1 MSSNNRPEAFD
12 WQLYPQAEKL
22 LLQRLDEFLAASR
35 VARNLSARMTSE
47 SSTRLFDWIDHI
59 VLPNT
64 LIEPETLLE
73 LGFVENHNIERIEGT
88 RVFEHNMS
96 ILFPVLVSKDESTQ
110 IALKPEDL
118 DRFLQMNGRYY
129 AWPGDTPGDAEMS
142 RVHDNVEG
150 TPYSPYRRALVNK
163 EGSHQVW
170 AVERRG
176 WNGYAVQDDW
186 ASAQHSDYELVLR
199 KFLTRRR
206 HFSSDRSGL
215 EATLELVRLGCD
227 EMAEER
233 VADAFFRAERQFW
246 MSRERGG
253 QVQWAGQSRLGLGW
267 GNHDHH
273 TFRSSR
279 ENFHLLIQIFET
291 MGFEPREQFFAGQ
304 KAGWGAQVLEH
315 PVCHITIF
323 ADVDIS
329 VDERNRDFAHEPMEP
344 SDNLGTIGL
353 WVALHGESILQA
365 GMHHLAARVDFSRA
379 RAGLE
384 RYGIRS
390 LYPFSDFK
398 FLKQAFVESERR
410 PVESERLELISEKG
424 LIDQERRNDFGDKGA
439 IGSHI
444 EIIQRGQ
451 GFKGFNQDSVSVIIS
466 ATDPRKHTE
475 RNA

>member
-1 MSSNNRPEAFD
+1 M
-12 WQLYPQAEKL
+12 YPQAENL
-22 LLQRLDEFLAASR
+22 LVKRMDEFVAASR
-35 VARNLSARMTSE
+35 VAGNLSARMRDET
-47 SSTRLFDWIDHI
+47 STRLFDWIDHI
-59 VLPNT
+59 VLPKT
-64 LIEPETLLE
+64 VIEPETLLE
-73 LGFVENHNIERIEGT
+73 LGFVENHDIGRLEGT
-88 RVFEHNMS
+88 RVFEHDLS
-96 ILFPVLVSKDESTQ
+96 ILFPVLISESSETQ
-110 IALKPEDL
+110 IVLKPEDL

-129 AWPGDTPGDAEMS
+129 AWPNGGVGDADMS
-142 RVHDNVEG
+142 TIHDNIEG
-150 TPYSPYRRALVNK
+150 TPFSPYRRALISK
-163 EGSHQVW
+163 EGDHEVW
-170 AVERRG
+170 AAERRG
-176 WNGYAVQDDW
+176 WNGYSVLDDW
-186 ASAQHSDYELVLR
+186 ASANHSDYELMFR

-206 HFSSDRSGL
+206 HFSSDKSGL
-215 EATLELVRLGCD
+215 EATLELVRRSCD
-227 EMAEER
+227 QMTQER

-246 MSRERGG
+246 MSREIGG

-273 TFRSSR
+273 AFRSSR

-291 MGFEPREQFFAGQ
+291 LGFEPREQFFAGQ

-329 VDERNRDFAHEPMEP
+329 VEERDRDFAHEPMES
-344 SDNLGTIGL
+344 SDTLGTIGL
-353 WVALHGESILQA
+353 WVTLHGESILQA
-365 GMHHLAARVDFSRA
+365 GMHHLAARVDFDRA
-379 RAGLE
+379 KAGLE
-384 RYGIRS
+384 RFKIRS
-390 LYPFSDFK
+390 LYPFSDFD

-410 PVESERLELISEKG
+410 PVEYDRLDLVSGGG
-424 LIDQERRNDFGDKGA
+424 LIDQERLNDFSERGA